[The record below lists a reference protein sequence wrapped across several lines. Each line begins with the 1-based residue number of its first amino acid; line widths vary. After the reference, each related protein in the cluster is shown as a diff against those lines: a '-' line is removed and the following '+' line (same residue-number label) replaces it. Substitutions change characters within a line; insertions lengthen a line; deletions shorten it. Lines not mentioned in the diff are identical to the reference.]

1 VSFLQKIFLVKSL
14 VVFVLGNSVSRE
26 TLIFNLNTN

>member
-1 VSFLQKIFLVKSL
+1 LVKSL

-26 TLIFNLNTN
+26 TLIFNLNTK